1 MQRTMQAEYSDMVC
15 HVMDRG
21 DRREDIV
28 PDAHQVDRRTR
39 ADA

>member
-1 MQRTMQAEYSDMVC
+1 MQHTMQAEYSDVVC
-15 HVMDRG
+15 HVMDQG

-28 PDAHQVDRRTR
+28 PDVHQVDRRTR